1 MLSSKYS
8 TAYDGSAPNCFRQN
22 YPLSRPPVEEGARGR
37 ERERMFFHQS
47 GKWVSACLMM
57 GRAHEIV
64 PTTRNRGAMMTIT
77 LGTGV
82 SSIIEGDREIEG
94 VKAACIFYAVHS
106 A

>member
-22 YPLSRPPVEEGARGR
+22 YPLSRPPVEKGR
-37 ERERMFFHQS
+37 ERERMFFHQQ

-64 PTTRNRGAMMTIT
+64 PTTRDRGAMMTIT
-77 LGTGV
+77 LG
-82 SSIIEGDREIEG
+82 SI
-94 VKAACIFYAVHS
+94 KYH
-106 A
+106 

>member
-1 MLSSKYS
+1 MMAVLLIVSDRI
-8 TAYDGSAPNCFRQN
+8 TLCHAH
-22 YPLSRPPVEEGARGR
+22 PVSWGNGEGRGR
-37 ERERMFFHQS
+37 ECFSISLQ
-47 GKWVSACLMM
+47 KWVSACLMM